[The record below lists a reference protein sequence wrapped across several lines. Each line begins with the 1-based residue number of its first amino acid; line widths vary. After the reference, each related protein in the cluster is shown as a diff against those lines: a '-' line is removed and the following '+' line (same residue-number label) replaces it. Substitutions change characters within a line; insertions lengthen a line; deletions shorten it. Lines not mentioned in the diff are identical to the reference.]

1 MMIHR
6 ADQTVRLTT
15 EFGVP
20 VINVLWTV
28 VAGKRFQQEDPQVQR
43 MMSLLNRLERLGLVR
58 AKMSVL
64 RLFREK
70 FVIEYM
76 FPVWGVICYLVPGLN
91 TRRKIIKEL
100 RSMFRETIKDH
111 QQTMDINAP
120 RQHSHFTFQV

>member
-1 MMIHR
+1 MIHR
-6 ADQTVRLTT
+6 ADQIVRLTT

-43 MMSLLNRLERLGLVR
+43 MMSLLNRLQRVGLVR
-58 AKMSVL
+58 AEISVL

-76 FPVWGVICYLVPGLN
+76 FPVWGMICYLVPGLN

-120 RQHSHFTFQV
+120 RQHSHFRFQV

>member
-1 MMIHR
+1 M
-6 ADQTVRLTT
+6 
-15 EFGVP
+15 
-20 VINVLWTV
+20 
-28 VAGKRFQQEDPQVQR
+28 AGKRFQEEDPQVQR
-43 MMSLLNRLERLGLVR
+43 MMSLLNRLERLRLVR